1 MYSFEKAYMHL
12 IGSNVVHLAFRWL
25 WSATCQQKHKV
36 FFWLLLQDRR
46 NTRGLLKRKHMQLE
60 SYSCGLCLL
69 HKEERLTF
77 VLQMPFCEE
86 LLVVN

>member
-36 FFWLLLQDRR
+36 FFWLLLQDRQHKGIAQEK
-46 NTRGLLKRKHMQLE
+46 TYAAGILLLWTM
-60 SYSCGLCLL
+60 
-69 HKEERLTF
+69 LTA
-77 VLQMPFCEE
+77 
-86 LLVVN
+86 